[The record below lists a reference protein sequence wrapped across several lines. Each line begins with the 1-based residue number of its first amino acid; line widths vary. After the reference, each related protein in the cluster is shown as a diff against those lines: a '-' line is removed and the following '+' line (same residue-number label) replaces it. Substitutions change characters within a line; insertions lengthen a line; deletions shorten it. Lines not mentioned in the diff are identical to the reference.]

1 MDDVLASLLA
11 WHETGRQGALAS
23 LVWSSG
29 SVPMSVRAKML
40 VARDG
45 QVLGTIGGG
54 CLEAEILAAA
64 GRVTATGQA
73 EVCQFTLT
81 EEQAGAGGLNCG
93 GSLRILTEP
102 LPDAVV
108 FGAVHQARLARRPCA
123 LLSLLGRRPAAGV
136 PRMVVAPGRPS
147 HGSLGNP
154 DLDQWA
160 RSKALEVLGTGA
172 VETALLYVDAAVAGG
187 PGEVFIEPYLP
198 APRLLVFGG
207 GHVGA
212 QVCRLAAHVGFEVVV
227 IDDRPQFANPQRH
240 PAAHECVVLPM
251 DQAFSA
257 LAVDDQSYVVAAT
270 RGHEHDEVV
279 IEQAIRTPARYVGML
294 GSERKKVLMWERLLA
309 RGGDRQCLDR
319 VFAPIGLDIGA
330 DTPEEI
336 ALSVVAELVLVRRG
350 GGKNWKTKKSVLGR
364 IP

>member
-11 WHETGRQGALAS
+11 WREAGRQGALAS

-54 CLEAEILAAA
+54 CLEAEILAVA

-102 LPDAVV
+102 LPDAAV
-108 FGAVHQARLARRPCA
+108 FGVVHQARLARRPCA
-123 LLSLLGRRPAAGV
+123 LLSLLSRPAAGV
-136 PRMVVAPGRPS
+136 PRMVVAPEGPS
-147 HGSLGNP
+147 HGSLGDP

-160 RSKALEVLGTGA
+160 RSKALEVLGAGA
-172 VETALLYVDAAVAGG
+172 VETALLRVDAEVAGG
-187 PGEVFIEPYLP
+187 PGEVFVEPYLP

-227 IDDRPQFANPQRH
+227 IDDRPQFANAQRH
-240 PAAHECVVLPM
+240 PAAHQCVVLPM

-257 LAVDDQSYVVAAT
+257 LAVDDQCYVVAAT
-270 RGHEHDEVV
+270 RGHEHDEVIV
-279 IEQAIRTPARYVGML
+279 EHAIRTPARYVGML

-309 RGGDRQCLDR
+309 RGGDRQRLAG

-364 IP
+364 TP